1 MEDILNHSFM
11 KTTSFKITSLT
22 TALIFSSFNIFAQN
36 EGQSGGGESA
46 AEASVSTSSSKKA
59 AAAPETIESNPVVTL
74 VKTGLPVTS
83 AINIPVSTIV
93 KVARAGGTIE
103 NLVTTSSVIASGSAS
118 ITSIVAAVDAG
129 IEFSSAGGA
138 GFLDVATKLETGD
151 IAITELADV
160 KENLA
165 NGVDLVAQ
173 ITFGIADTKTAIAG
187 GYTPAEILEVSVL
200 DDAARAAKKQTIVS
214 VAQKRIEDPTLDKDQ
229 LEDLIESSGDEDLTD
244 DQLTALAALA
254 KYLTDVKATT
264 SNSSLQT
271 SIDAVVADAD
281 YSSTTLQTALSSAV
295 LIADAILADV
305 TESGTTSL
313 TTNDTIKVSSITGSG
328 YNTELIKLLIKYGA
342 IGDKGSDL
350 AAAALNGFSTTSSS
364 SSSLSSFLSS
374 SSSTSDY
381 LGLLSTLTGDSGIG
395 DADGDNNDFLNP
407 QTNTVLDVS
416 MDKVSLAPGSNITLG
431 SKQGD
436 TSIDVSSI
444 LTKATNHA
452 DRKILVVGAAK
463 DLTIAGDTTF
473 TNTNDVED
481 HALVLGAADEL
492 YFRSTYSS
500 ANAADYANPDPVTLE
515 YTGSNL
521 GLGSESEMRLV
532 NVNIKTGGNLAIG
545 TLDNLYIGQDSNN
558 NLSTFTVGTGGKNS
572 DPDNIYM
579 YANELIKVNGL
590 AFAGRVDDV
599 YMDAI
604 TIDLANV
611 SFPSNSDVM
620 LRSRDGGL
628 NFGNTQRTVGD
639 VNFIENVRH
648 LSISDSA
655 LTASDFDYSKGDGH
669 INSTST
675 LPNGTSHIKIRS
687 R

>member
-1 MEDILNHSFM
+1 M

-74 VKTGLPVTS
+74 VKTGLPVSS

-200 DDAARAAKKQTIVS
+200 DDAARAAKKQTIIK
-214 VAQKRIEDPTLDKDQ
+214 VAQKRIEDPTLNKDQ

-254 KYLTDVKATT
+254 KYITDVKATT

-313 TTNDTIKVSSITGSG
+313 TTDDTFKVSSLTGSG

-381 LGLLSTLTGDSGIG
+381 LGLLSTITGDSGIG

-675 LPNGTSHIKIRS
+675 LPNGTSYIKIRG